1 MITDKQVIVERSA
14 QILASF
20 WDFPAAR
27 MNQDRVHWQ
36 EVWGVD
42 TGSPAAPLNN
52 ATLVRPLETSNARE
66 VIARLDQFYQGALGG
81 YTLWDVWQNVDLT
94 PFGLKGFTQ
103 PCMVRPAGGAPA
115 KIPPELSIV
124 EAHDAASLGLVER
137 AVIEGS
143 PIPELRLPEPRAIW
157 DERIL
162 NAPEFRLWVGLA
174 EGRPVSCALA
184 HIAYGFVFVGFVAT
198 VPAFRRRGFAHA
210 LTARAV
216 NADPSLPAILHASEM
231 GQPIYARL
239 GFESVASATLWVR
252 ER

>member
-1 MITDKQVIVERSA
+1 MITDKQDIVERSA

-36 EVWGVD
+36 EAWAVD

-52 ATLVRPLETSNARE
+52 ATLVRPLETSNARA
-66 VIARLDQFYQGALGG
+66 VIERLDHFYQGALGG
-81 YTLWDVWQNVDLT
+81 YTLWDVWQTVDLT
-94 PFGLKGFTQ
+94 KFGLKGYTQ
-103 PCMVRPAGGAPA
+103 PCMVRASSSAPS
-115 KIPPELSIV
+115 KIPPELNIV
-124 EAHDAASLGLVER
+124 EAHDAASLASVER

-143 PIPELRLPEPRAIW
+143 PIPELRPPSPHAIW

-162 NAPEFRLWVGLA
+162 HSPEFRLWVGLA
-174 EGRPVSCALA
+174 DGRPASCALA
-184 HIAYGFVFVGFVAT
+184 HLAFGFVFVGFVAT
-198 VPAFRRRGFAHA
+198 VPSFRRRGFAYA

-231 GQPIYARL
+231 GQPIYARM
-239 GFESVASATLWVR
+239 GFETVASATLWVR